1 MRKAHPNLV
10 YIPAT
15 KDRKGREK
23 PAHWQTEITVN
34 YKRVRRYAGATKEEA
49 LIYLGELR
57 KAAKE
62 GKLDEL
68 IRPAKALPGTTFG
81 VYSRAL
87 LDSAEWKQKRSHRRD
102 ETSLDALNKAF
113 KNVPLAEM
121 TSGAV
126 RMYMTRRV
134 NGDGLR
140 PGTVNR
146 ELSLLK
152 SILYAAEFDNII
164 PSNPI
169 RGRRVKRLQEDNNR
183 EQHILEMHITD
194 DQLRKLV
201 DAGGEWFGVVLRLAV
216 ELGMRQG
223 EILKAE
229 WRDFNLALRTLR
241 VRKEN
246 AKSKEE
252 RTIPLGPGLAVAID
266 TLPRIGQYIF
276 SLPDGGRRQDVRKP
290 FLAACKAAGLKTSR
304 AAGICFHDLRHFAAS
319 RLVKVTDVVTAQKIL
334 GWKTLDMVRR
344 YVHPTDEDKRLA
356 VEAVEVEFFPVA
368 GRQKD
373 VNDQNDRAKESP
385 AALTQ
390 NKRIQ

>member
-1 MRKAHPNLV
+1 MRKTHPNLV
-10 YIPAT
+10 YVPAT
-15 KDRKGREK
+15 KDKKGREK
-23 PAHWQTEITVN
+23 PAHWRTEITVN

-68 IRPAKALPGTTFG
+68 IRPAKTLPGTAFG
-81 VYSRAL
+81 EYARAL
-87 LDSAEWKQKRSHRRD
+87 LESAEWKQKRSHRRD
-102 ETSLDALNKAF
+102 ETSLEALNKVF
-113 KNVPLAEM
+113 KNVLLAEI

-126 RMYMTRRV
+126 RTYMTKRV
-134 NGDGLR
+134 SGDGVR
-140 PGTVNR
+140 PGTANR

-152 SILYAAEFDNII
+152 SILYAAEFDNVI
-164 PSNPI
+164 PANPI

-183 EQHILEMHITD
+183 EQHILEMNITD
-194 DQLRKLV
+194 EQLCQLV
-201 DAGGEWFGVVLRLAV
+201 AAGGNWFGVVLRLALT
-216 ELGMRQG
+216 LGMRQG

-229 WRDFNLALRTLR
+229 WRDFSLPQRTLR

-252 RTIPLGPGLAVAID
+252 RIVPLDPELAVAID

-276 SLPDGGRRQDVRKP
+276 SKPDGGRRQDVRKP
-290 FLAACKAAGLKTSR
+290 FLAACKAAGIPTSR

-319 RLVKVTDVVTAQKIL
+319 RLVKETDVVTAQKIL

-344 YVHPTDEDKRLA
+344 YVHPTEEAKR
-356 VEAVEVEFFPVA
+356 EAIEKVA
-368 GRQKD
+368 ENLFRGRQNP
-373 VNDQNDRAKESP
+373 VNDQNGEAGQRMARSEQIKH
-385 AALTQ
+385 
-390 NKRIQ
+390 IQ